1 MLQGIIIPD
10 NLYDTVPDAPWI
22 TGRKTTAVGA
32 IPVVPGRLTRADTI
46 GSWKVRWG
54 IHRMDYRVEPGLYAL
69 GDPDQDSPV
78 LVSANYKMSFDRLRQ
93 SLNNINAWILVLDT
107 GGINVWCAAGK
118 GTFGTVE
125 LVRRIARTGLDRVVK
140 HRALILP
147 QLGATGVAFHEVRQR
162 SGFRVV
168 YGPTRAEDIPAFLQ
182 AGGRATPAMRRV
194 RFSLMDRLVLTPIEV
209 RTILFK
215 PVVWIASVLLLI
227 ASWSGFWPLTWA
239 DVFPYIGGILIGAVA
254 VPVLLPW
261 IPGRAFA
268 LKGWLLGVLWTALNI
283 LVLGTLQQPDGV
295 WLSLAQL
302 LIIPSLCAYL
312 GLNFTGA
319 STYTSMSGVVKE
331 TRIALPLIKVS
342 GALGL
347 AALLI
352 ALVV

>member
-1 MLQGIIIPD
+1 MPD

-22 TGRKTTAVGA
+22 SGRKTTAVGA
-32 IPVVPGRLTRADTI
+32 IPVVSSQLSWADTT

-54 IHRMDYRVEPGLYAL
+54 VHRMDYRVVPGLYAV

-93 SLNNINAWILVLDT
+93 SLDDIDAWILVLDT

-125 LVRRIARTGLDRVVK
+125 LVRRIARTGLERVVK
-140 HRALILP
+140 HRSLILP
-147 QLGATGVAFHEVRQR
+147 QLGAAGVSFHEVRQR
-162 SGFRVV
+162 SGFRVI
-168 YGPTRAEDIPAFLQ
+168 YGPTRAEDLPAFLQ
-182 AGGRATPAMRRV
+182 AGGKATPDMRRV
-194 RFSLMDRLVLTPIEV
+194 RFDLMDRLVLAPIEL
-209 RTILFK
+209 RAILLK
-215 PVVWIASVLLLI
+215 PAVWMAALLLLI
-227 ASWSGFWPLTWA
+227 AGWSGFWPLTWA
-239 DVFPYIGGILIGAVA
+239 DVFPYIGGILVGAVA

-268 LKGWLLGVLWTALNI
+268 LKGWLLGMLWTALNI
-283 LVLGTLQQPDGV
+283 LGLGTWQRPDGV
-295 WLSLAQL
+295 WLGLAQL
-302 LIIPSLCAYL
+302 LIIPALCAYL

-331 TRIALPLIKVS
+331 TRTAMPLIKVS

-347 AALLI
+347 AALLL